1 MLSYTWQGIFTFN
14 FAFSLKDAFFSPSLN
29 WTGICECEEQQIKAA
44 DKREREFLFILD
56 SLLSLTSHFSYLP
69 FLFPQSV
76 ALRFIY
82 FLCDLTLLDH
92 RKMYVGIIKD
102 NTQFS
107 SAQFNILI
115 GPNHNNNRLKLLC
128 VVRLTP
134 YNNRNGIARTIHN
147 KV

>member
-1 MLSYTWQGIFTFN
+1 MLSCTWQGIFTFN
-14 FAFSLKDAFFSPSLN
+14 FACSLKDAFCLHL
-29 WTGICECEEQQIKAA
+29 WTELVSVSVRSNKSKQLT
-44 DKREREFLFILD
+44 KREREFLFILE
-56 SLLSLTSHFSYLP
+56 SLLSLTSHFTYLA

-92 RKMYVGIIKD
+92 RKMFVGIIKD
-102 NTQFS
+102 NIQFS
-107 SAQFNILI
+107 SAQFNIYI
-115 GPNHNNNRLKLLC
+115 GPNHNNNHLKLLC

-134 YNNRNGIARTIHN
+134 YNNRNGIASTIHK